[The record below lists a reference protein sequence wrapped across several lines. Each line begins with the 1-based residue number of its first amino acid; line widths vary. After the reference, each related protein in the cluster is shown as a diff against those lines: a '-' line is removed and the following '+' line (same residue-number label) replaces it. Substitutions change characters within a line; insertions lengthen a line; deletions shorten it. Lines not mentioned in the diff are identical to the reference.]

1 MTLLSSLPAVQY
13 LDDTDP
19 YHYTVDNRPLLN
31 LANRD
36 EAIATAFDAALPTIG
51 SASFNHG
58 VKNIDFN
65 ALGDTPFTF
74 TLPTGFS
81 TYYLNHIFII
91 GVSGTF
97 TTARIGIYSSPSQG
111 GYAVMGQTALS
122 PITTVSPNTAGQLY
136 TASAPAVV
144 STAFT
149 YTTLYINVGTA
160 QGSLSTG
167 HVIFSI
173 RPLF

>member
-1 MTLLSSLPAVQY
+1 MTVLSSLPAVQY

-36 EAIATAFDAALPTIG
+36 EAIATAFDAAMPLNGYT
-51 SASFNHG
+51 SFNYG
-58 VKNIDFN
+58 VKDVNFN
-65 ALGDTPFTF
+65 SAGDTPFNIS
-74 TLPTGFS
+74 LPVGLS
-81 TYYLNHIFII
+81 TYYLNHCFVI

-97 TTARIGIYSSPSQG
+97 TTATLGVYSAPSRG
-111 GYAVMGQTALS
+111 GTILATLTPLS
-122 PITTVSPNTAGQLY
+122 SITTTIAN
-136 TASAPAVV
+136 ASGKMMLLPLPGG
-144 STAFT
+144 STNVYDF
-149 YTTLYINVGTA
+149 TTLYINVGTA

-167 HVIFSI
+167 HVIFSL